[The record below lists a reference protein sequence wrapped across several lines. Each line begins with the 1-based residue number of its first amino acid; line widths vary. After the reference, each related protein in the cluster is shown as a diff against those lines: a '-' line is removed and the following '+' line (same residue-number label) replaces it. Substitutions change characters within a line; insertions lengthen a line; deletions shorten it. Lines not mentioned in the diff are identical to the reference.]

1 MRPLAGGH
9 FIKHRTRGVDVC
21 ALVGP
26 LSAQL
31 FWSHVGQGADDFVR
45 LADGNGE
52 VVRVARWY
60 PLGQAEIQDL
70 QAIVFRDVD
79 VTRFQVAMN
88 DSLRM
93 RGFQSVG
100 QLRAEAEDFF
110 FGQGA
115 RLRVCNAA
123 RRR

>member
-9 FIKHRTRGVDVC
+9 FVKHRARGINVG

-52 VVRVARWY
+52 VVRGR
-60 PLGQAEIQDL
+60 PLVSTGPGRNPGSSGD
-70 QAIVFRDVD
+70 
-79 VTRFQVAMN
+79 
-88 DSLRM
+88 
-93 RGFQSVG
+93 
-100 QLRAEAEDFF
+100 
-110 FGQGA
+110 
-115 RLRVCNAA
+115 RLS
-123 RRR
+123 